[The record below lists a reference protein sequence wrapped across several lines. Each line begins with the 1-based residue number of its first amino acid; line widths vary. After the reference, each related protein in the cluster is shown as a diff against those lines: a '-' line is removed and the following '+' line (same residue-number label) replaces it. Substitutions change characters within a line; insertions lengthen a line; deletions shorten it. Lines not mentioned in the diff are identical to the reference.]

1 MGRKG
6 KKTNSNQ
13 GQQGKKKSRR
23 PRGRSAEPQL
33 QRAPVAQ
40 ASRISGMV
48 PGPLSSNTW
57 PLHSVEFLADF
68 KRSSTSANAT
78 TYDCV
83 PFNLPRVWSLA
94 RCYSMWKPTR
104 WDVVYLPE
112 VSATVAGSI
121 EMCFLYDYAD
131 TIPSDTGKM
140 SRTAGFVTSSVW
152 YGAEGCHLL
161 SGGSARNAV
170 VASMDC
176 SRVGWKRVTSSIPS
190 SVDPNVVNTILPAR
204 LAVRSS
210 IKPTVDDMPGKLYA
224 IVSMVLRDP
233 VDPTLNT

>member
-68 KRSSTSANAT
+68 KRSSTSADAT
-78 TYDCV
+78 TYNCV

-161 SGGSARNAV
+161 SGGSPRNAV

-176 SRVGWKRVTSSIPS
+176 SRVGGKRVTSSIPS

-204 LAVRSS
+204 QAVRSS
-210 IKPTVDDMPGKLYA
+210 IKPAVDDTPGKLYA

-233 VDPTLNT
+233 VDPPLNT

>member
-1 MGRKG
+1 MARKG

-13 GQQGKKKSRR
+13 VRQGKKKSRR

-40 ASRISGMV
+40 ASRISGTV

-57 PLHSVEFLADF
+57 PVHSVEFLMDF
-68 KRSSTSANAT
+68 TRSATSADAITFN
-78 TYDCV
+78 CV

-94 RCYSMWKPTR
+94 RCYSLWKPTR

-112 VSATVAGSI
+112 VSAATAGSI
-121 EMCFLYDYAD
+121 EMCYLYDYAD
-131 TIPSDTGKM
+131 AIPSDTGKM

-176 SRVGWKRVTSSIPS
+176 SRVGWRRVTGSIPS
-190 SVDPNVVNTILPAR
+190 GVDSSFVVNTLPAR

-210 IKPTVDDMPGKLYA
+210 IKPAVGDAPGKLYA

-233 VDPTLNT
+233 VDPTLNA

>member
-1 MGRKG
+1 MARKG
-6 KKTNSNQ
+6 KKINSNQ
-13 GQQGKKKSRR
+13 NQQGKKNRR
-23 PRGRSAEPQL
+23 PRGRSVEPRL

-48 PGPLSSNTW
+48 PGPLSSNVW
-57 PLHSVEFLADF
+57 PVNRSVEFLMDF
-68 KRSSTSANAT
+68 KRSATSVDAT
-78 TYDCV
+78 IFNCV
-83 PFNLPRVWSLA
+83 QFNLPRVWSLA
-94 RCYSMWKPTR
+94 RCYSLWKPTR

-112 VSATVAGSI
+112 VSAATAGSI
-121 EMCFLYDYAD
+121 EMCYLYDYAD
-131 TIPSDTGKM
+131 TVPSDTGKM

-161 SGGSARNAV
+161 TGGSARNAV

-176 SRVGWKRVTSSIPS
+176 SRVDWKRVTSSIPS
-190 SVDPNVVNTILPAR
+190 DVDPNVVNTILPAR

-210 IKPTVDDMPGKLYA
+210 IKPAVDDTPGKLYA

>member
-1 MGRKG
+1 MARKG

-13 GQQGKKKSRR
+13 GQQGKKKGRR

-40 ASRISGMV
+40 ASRISGTV

-68 KRSSTSANAT
+68 KRSSTSADAT

-140 SRTAGFVTSSVW
+140 SRAAGFVTSSVW

-210 IKPTVDDMPGKLYA
+210 IKPTVSDTPGKLYVIA
-224 IVSMVLRDP
+224 SMVLRDP

>member
-1 MGRKG
+1 MARRG

-13 GQQGKKKSRR
+13 NQQGKKSRR
-23 PRGRSAEPQL
+23 PRGRSAEPRL

-48 PGPLSSNTW
+48 PGPLSSNVW
-57 PLHSVEFLADF
+57 PVNRSVEFLMDF
-68 KRSSTSANAT
+68 KRSATSADAT
-78 TYDCV
+78 IFNCV

-94 RCYSMWKPTR
+94 RCYSLWKPTR

-112 VSATVAGSI
+112 VSAATAGSI
-121 EMCFLYDYAD
+121 EMCYLYDYAD

-161 SGGSARNAV
+161 TGGSARNAV

-176 SRVGWKRVTSSIPS
+176 SRVDWKRVTSSIPS
-190 SVDPNVVNTILPAR
+190 KVDPNVVNTILPAR

-210 IKPTVDDMPGKLYA
+210 IKPAVDDAPGKLYA

>member
-1 MGRKG
+1 MARKG
-6 KKTNSNQ
+6 KKTNSNRN
-13 GQQGKKKSRR
+13 QQGKKNRR
-23 PRGRSAEPQL
+23 PRGRSVEPRL

-48 PGPLSSNTW
+48 PGPLSSNVW
-57 PLHSVEFLADF
+57 PVNRSVEFLMDF
-68 KRSSTSANAT
+68 KRSATSGDAT
-78 TYDCV
+78 IFNCV

-94 RCYSMWKPTR
+94 RCYSLWKPTR
-104 WDVVYLPE
+104 WDVVYPPE
-112 VSATVAGSI
+112 VSAATAGSI
-121 EMCFLYDYAD
+121 EMCYLYDYAD
-131 TIPSDTGKM
+131 TVPSDTGKM

-161 SGGSARNAV
+161 TGGSARNAV

-176 SRVGWKRVTSSIPS
+176 SRVDWKRVTSSIPS
-190 SVDPNVVNTILPAR
+190 DVDPNVVNTILPAR

-210 IKPTVDDMPGKLYA
+210 VKPAVDDTPGKLYA

>member
-1 MGRKG
+1 MGQKG
-6 KKTNSNQ
+6 KKINSNQ
-13 GQQGKKKSRR
+13 GQQGKRKGRR

-68 KRSSTSANAT
+68 KRSSTSADAT
-78 TYDCV
+78 TYNCV

-210 IKPTVDDMPGKLYA
+210 IKPAVDDAPGKLYA

>member
-1 MGRKG
+1 MARKG
-6 KKTNSNQ
+6 KKINSNQ

-40 ASRISGMV
+40 ASRISGTV

-68 KRSSTSANAT
+68 KRSSTSADAT
-78 TYDCV
+78 TYNCV

-176 SRVGWKRVTSSIPS
+176 SRVGWRRVTSSIPS

>member
-1 MGRKG
+1 MARKG
-6 KKTNSNQ
+6 KKANSNQ
-13 GQQGKKKSRR
+13 DQQGKKKSRR
-23 PRGRSAEPQL
+23 PRGRSAEPRL

-40 ASRISGMV
+40 ASRISGTV

-57 PLHSVEFLADF
+57 PVHSVEFLMDF
-68 KRSSTSANAT
+68 KRSATSADAT
-78 TYDCV
+78 TFNCV
-83 PFNLPRVWSLA
+83 PFNLPRVWNLA

-104 WDVVYLPE
+104 WDVIYLPE
-112 VSATVAGSI
+112 VSAATAGSI
-121 EMCFLYDYAD
+121 EMCYLYDYAD
-131 TIPSDTGKM
+131 AVPSDTGKM

-161 SGGSARNAV
+161 NGGTARNAV

-176 SRVGWKRVTSSIPS
+176 SRVGWKRVTSSIPD

-210 IKPTVDDMPGKLYA
+210 IKPTVDDVPGKLYV
-224 IVSMVLRDP
+224 IVSMALRDP

>member
-1 MGRKG
+1 MGQKG

-13 GQQGKKKSRR
+13 GQQGKRKGRR
-23 PRGRSAEPQL
+23 PRGHSAEPQL

-68 KRSSTSANAT
+68 KRSSTSADAT
-78 TYDCV
+78 TYNCV

-210 IKPTVDDMPGKLYA
+210 IKPAVDDAPGKLYA

>member
-1 MGRKG
+1 MARKG

-13 GQQGKKKSRR
+13 NQQSKKGRR
-23 PRGRSAEPQL
+23 PRGRSAEPRL

-48 PGPLSSNTW
+48 PGPLSSSALPINR
-57 PLHSVEFLADF
+57 SVEFLMDF
-68 KRSSTSANAT
+68 KRSATSADAT
-78 TYDCV
+78 IFNCV
-83 PFNLPRVWSLA
+83 PFNLPRVWNLA
-94 RCYSMWKPTR
+94 RCYSLWKPTR

-112 VSATVAGSI
+112 VSAATAGSI
-121 EMCFLYDYAD
+121 EMCYLYDYAD
-131 TIPSDTGKM
+131 TVPNDTGKM

-161 SGGSARNAV
+161 TGGSARNAV

-176 SRVGWKRVTSSIPS
+176 SRVDWKRVTSSIPS
-190 SVDPNVVNTILPAR
+190 DVDPNVVNTILPAR

-210 IKPTVDDMPGKLYA
+210 IKPAVDDTPGKLYA

>member
-1 MGRKG
+1 MARKG
-6 KKTNSNQ
+6 KKINSNQ
-13 GQQGKKKSRR
+13 NQQGKKNRR
-23 PRGRSAEPQL
+23 PRGRSVEPRL

-48 PGPLSSNTW
+48 PGPLSSNVW
-57 PLHSVEFLADF
+57 PVNRSVEFLMDF
-68 KRSSTSANAT
+68 KRSATSVDAT
-78 TYDCV
+78 IFNCV

-94 RCYSMWKPTR
+94 RCYSLWKPTR

-112 VSATVAGSI
+112 VSAATAESI
-121 EMCFLYDYAD
+121 EMCYLYDYAD
-131 TIPSDTGKM
+131 TVPSDTGKM

-161 SGGSARNAV
+161 TGGSARNAV

-176 SRVGWKRVTSSIPS
+176 SRVDWKRVTSSIPS
-190 SVDPNVVNTILPAR
+190 DVDPNVVNTILPAR

-210 IKPTVDDMPGKLYA
+210 IKPAVDDTPGKLYA

>member
-1 MGRKG
+1 MARKG

-68 KRSSTSANAT
+68 KRSSTSADAT
-78 TYDCV
+78 TYNCV

-210 IKPTVDDMPGKLYA
+210 IKPTVSDAPGKLYA

>member
-1 MGRKG
+1 MARKG
-6 KKTNSNQ
+6 KKTNSNRA
-13 GQQGKKKSRR
+13 QQGKKKSRR

-40 ASRISGMV
+40 ASRISGTV
-48 PGPLSSNTW
+48 PGPLSSNSW
-57 PLHSVEFLADF
+57 PVHSVEFLMDF
-68 KRSSTSANAT
+68 KRSATSADAVTFN
-78 TYDCV
+78 CV

-94 RCYSMWKPTR
+94 RCYSLWKPTR

-112 VSATVAGSI
+112 VSAATAGSI
-121 EMCFLYDYAD
+121 EMCYLYDYAD
-131 TIPSDTGKM
+131 AIPSDTGKM

-176 SRVGWKRVTSSIPS
+176 SRVGWRRVTGSILS
-190 SVDPNVVNTILPAR
+190 SVDSNVVNTKLPAR

-210 IKPTVDDMPGKLYA
+210 IKPAVGDAPGKLYA

-233 VDPTLNT
+233 VDPTLNA

>member
-1 MGRKG
+1 MARKG
-6 KKTNSNQ
+6 KKINSNQ
-13 GQQGKKKSRR
+13 NQQGKKNRR
-23 PRGRSAEPQL
+23 PRGRSVEPRL

-48 PGPLSSNTW
+48 PGPLSSNVW
-57 PLHSVEFLADF
+57 PVNRSVEFLMDF
-68 KRSSTSANAT
+68 KRSATSVDAT
-78 TYDCV
+78 IFNCV

-94 RCYSMWKPTR
+94 RCYSSWKPTR

-112 VSATVAGSI
+112 VSAATAGSI
-121 EMCFLYDYAD
+121 EMCYLYDYAD
-131 TIPSDTGKM
+131 TVPSDTGKM

-161 SGGSARNAV
+161 TGGSARNAV

-176 SRVGWKRVTSSIPS
+176 SRVDWKRVTSSIPS
-190 SVDPNVVNTILPAR
+190 DVDPNVVNTILPAR

-210 IKPTVDDMPGKLYA
+210 IKPAVDDTPGKLYA

>member
-1 MGRKG
+1 MGQKG
-6 KKTNSNQ
+6 KKINSNQ

-40 ASRISGMV
+40 ASRISGTV

-68 KRSSTSANAT
+68 KRSSTSADAT
-78 TYDCV
+78 TYNCV

-176 SRVGWKRVTSSIPS
+176 SRVGWRRVTSSIPS

>member
-1 MGRKG
+1 MARKS
-6 KKTNSNQ
+6 KKTNSNRN
-13 GQQGKKKSRR
+13 QQGKKSRR
-23 PRGRSAEPQL
+23 PRGRSAEPRL

-40 ASRISGMV
+40 ASRISGTV
-48 PGPLSSNTW
+48 PGPLSSNVW
-57 PLHSVEFLADF
+57 PIDRSVEFLMDF
-68 KRSSTSANAT
+68 KRSATSTEAT
-78 TYDCV
+78 ILNCV

-94 RCYSMWKPTR
+94 RCYSLWKPTR

-112 VSATVAGSI
+112 ISAAAAGSI
-121 EMCFLYDYAD
+121 EMCYLYDYAD
-131 TIPSDTGKM
+131 TVPSDTGKM

-161 SGGSARNAV
+161 TGGSARNAV

-176 SRVGWKRVTSSIPS
+176 SRVDWKRVTSSIPS
-190 SVDPNVVNTILPAR
+190 GVDPNVVNTILPAR

-210 IKPTVDDMPGKLYA
+210 IKPAVDDTPGKLYA

>member
-1 MGRKG
+1 MARKG

-13 GQQGKKKSRR
+13 NQQGKKSRR
-23 PRGRSAEPQL
+23 PRGRSAEPRL

-48 PGPLSSNTW
+48 PGPLSSNVW
-57 PLHSVEFLADF
+57 PVGRSVEFLMDF
-68 KRSSTSANAT
+68 KRSATSGDAT
-78 TYDCV
+78 IFNCV

-94 RCYSMWKPTR
+94 RCYSLWKPTR

-112 VSATVAGSI
+112 VSAATAGSI
-121 EMCFLYDYAD
+121 EMCYLYDYAD

-161 SGGSARNAV
+161 TGGSARNAV

-176 SRVGWKRVTSSIPS
+176 SRVDWRRVTSSIPS
-190 SVDPNVVNTILPAR
+190 DVDPNVVNTILPAR

-210 IKPTVDDMPGKLYA
+210 IKPAVDDAPGKLYA

>member
-1 MGRKG
+1 MARKG

-13 GQQGKKKSRR
+13 VRQGKKKSRR

-33 QRAPVAQ
+33 QRALVAQ
-40 ASRISGMV
+40 ASRISGTV
-48 PGPLSSNTW
+48 PGPLSSNSW
-57 PLHSVEFLADF
+57 PVHSVEFLMDF
-68 KRSSTSANAT
+68 TRSATSADAITFN
-78 TYDCV
+78 CV

-94 RCYSMWKPTR
+94 RCYSLWKPTR

-112 VSATVAGSI
+112 VSAATAGSI
-121 EMCFLYDYAD
+121 EMCYLYDYAD
-131 TIPSDTGKM
+131 AIPSDTGKM

-176 SRVGWKRVTSSIPS
+176 SRVGWRRVTGSIPS
-190 SVDPNVVNTILPAR
+190 GVDSSFVVNTLPAR

-210 IKPTVDDMPGKLYA
+210 IKPAVGDAPGKLYA

-233 VDPTLNT
+233 VDPTLNA

>member
-1 MGRKG
+1 MARKG
-6 KKTNSNQ
+6 KKINPNQ
-13 GQQGKKKSRR
+13 NQQGKKNRR
-23 PRGRSAEPQL
+23 PRGRSVEPRL

-48 PGPLSSNTW
+48 PGPLSSNVW
-57 PLHSVEFLADF
+57 PVNRSVEFLMDF
-68 KRSSTSANAT
+68 KRSATSVDAT
-78 TYDCV
+78 IFNCV

-94 RCYSMWKPTR
+94 RCYSLWKPTR

-112 VSATVAGSI
+112 VSAATAGSI
-121 EMCFLYDYAD
+121 EMCYLYDYAD
-131 TIPSDTGKM
+131 TVPSDTGKM
-140 SRTAGFVTSSVW
+140 SRTASFVTSSVW

-161 SGGSARNAV
+161 TGGSARNAV

-176 SRVGWKRVTSSIPS
+176 SRVDWKRVTSSIPS
-190 SVDPNVVNTILPAR
+190 DVDPNVVNTILPAR

-210 IKPTVDDMPGKLYA
+210 IKSAVDDTPGKLYA

>member
-1 MGRKG
+1 MARKG
-6 KKTNSNQ
+6 KKINSNQ

-57 PLHSVEFLADF
+57 PLYSVEFLADF
-68 KRSSTSANAT
+68 KRSSTSADAT
-78 TYDCV
+78 TYNCV

-210 IKPTVDDMPGKLYA
+210 IKPTVDDTPGKLYA